1 MVGIYKVAERNGEE
15 PIIYYG
21 RRKAPDGLHATKIAS
36 HAGVAFH
43 MLRSFLGNSGFG
55 SNYDTKRLI
64 RMLEAEKPDVIHLHN
79 IHGFYLNIEILF
91 RYLKNSEIPIVWTL
105 HDCWP
110 FTGHCAYF
118 DYVGCNKWKKE
129 CAYQCVQKRTAYLF
143 SYF

>member
-1 MVGIYKVAERNGEE
+1 
-15 PIIYYG
+15 
-21 RRKAPDGLHATKIAS
+21 
-36 HAGVAFH
+36 
-43 MLRSFLGNSGFG
+43 
-55 SNYDTKRLI
+55 
-64 RMLEAEKPDVIHLHN
+64 MLEAEKPDVIHLHN

-129 CAYQCVQKRTAYLF
+129 CYQCVQKRTAYPYSLIFDRSRENYNRKKELF
-143 SYF
+143 TGLKNLYIVTPSHWLQELVQTSFLSEYPVRRNNFV